1 MQSQFKQR
9 VLGAALAGAL
19 LPPAM
24 AQSADVQEAPTLPT
38 VTVRAAADTGSSL
51 SPSVEHERRRL
62 ARIPGG
68 TGIALPQEEG
78 RLTTLRDAIGFQP
91 GVTVQDWFGS
101 FDAPR
106 LSVRGSGIQS
116 HPVSRGVTLLLD
128 GLPLNEA
135 DGSFISSLIEPRNA
149 AQISIRRGAN
159 ARSPGNEALGGEM
172 DFQSL
177 TGRDE
182 RGRVRLETGSFGQK
196 AWQAAAGAAGEQFDG
211 RISVGGDRYDG
222 FRHHTDGE
230 RDSVQ
235 ANLGYRGENGFEN
248 RTYFAWTDLAYRIAG
263 GLPMSRAYGDP
274 SQIMGDGSTPQD
286 RLSNLYQRNPH
297 RNARQTRLANRSL
310 WGNEALHHELG
321 LWWQNA
327 DVEEQDPVRAA
338 LWEGDTTGVQWQT
351 SGAPNETLRWRLAA
365 AWSGSD
371 IDRDFHAISPQTGA
385 LLQRFGSFDLNAR
398 NAHLSAGVD
407 IELASGW
414 TLVGDLKWNRVERDI
429 KSRSTT
435 AALDRQ
441 WSYATPKL
449 GIVWKPAANLRTYA
463 NLSRSHEAP
472 TFNDLVATS
481 VSMTNPA
488 QASASLVPL
497 DVQRATTV
505 EVGAEGS
512 LGTGAEATRWQV
524 SLYRSTV
531 DDELIRTTDASGVTV
546 GTYNYAG
553 GTRHQ
558 GVEAGIDG
566 GFRLAGAAFEY
577 RASWTWSDYRFRGGQ
592 FAGNRIAGIPRHFV
606 NAELLYRTHGWRVGP
621 TLRWQPLDEPVDHA
635 NTLGYAQKR
644 YALLGLRAEYR
655 DGPWTAYVQGE
666 NLTDKRYASSIVV
679 TDRVTPT
686 QMLLFPGSGR
696 SVSAGL
702 SYTF

>member
-1 MQSQFKQR
+1 MQSKFKQGL
-9 VLGAALAGAL
+9 LGAALAGTL
-19 LPPAM
+19 FPVT
-24 AQSADVQEAPTLPT
+24 AQSTDQQEPATLPT
-38 VTVRAAADTGSSL
+38 VTVNATADVGASL
-51 SPSVEHERRRL
+51 SPSVDQERRRL

-68 TGIALPQEEG
+68 TSIALPQEEG
-78 RLTTLRDAIGFQP
+78 KLATLRDVLGYQP

-116 HPVSRGVTLLLD
+116 HPASRGVTMLMD

-135 DGSFISSLIEPRNA
+135 DGSYVSSVLEPRNA
-149 AQISIRRGAN
+149 AQISILRGAN
-159 ARSPGNEALGGEM
+159 AQSPGNEALGGEM

-177 TGRDE
+177 NGRDE
-182 RGRVRLETGSFGQK
+182 RGRVRLEAGSFGQK
-196 AWQAAAGAAGEQFDG
+196 AWQAAVGAVGEQFDG
-211 RISVGGDRYDG
+211 RISVSGDRYDG

-263 GLPMSRAYGDP
+263 ALPMSRAYGDP
-274 SQIMGDGSTPQD
+274 SQIMGDGNTTQD
-286 RLSNLYQRNPH
+286 QLSNLYQRNPH
-297 RNARQTRLANRSL
+297 RNVQQMRLANRSL
-310 WGNEALHHELG
+310 WEDDTLRHELG

-327 DVEEQDPVRAA
+327 DVDEQDPVRAS
-338 LWEGDTTGVQWQT
+338 LWEGDTTGVQWRT
-351 SGAPNETLRWRLAA
+351 TGSPNEALRWRLAA

-371 IDRDFHAISPQTGA
+371 IDRDFYAVNPKTGT

-398 NAHLSAGVD
+398 NAHLSAGLD
-407 IELASGW
+407 LELVPGW
-414 TLVGDLKWNRVERDI
+414 TLVGDIKWNRVERNVN
-429 KSRSTT
+429 SRLT
-435 AALDRQ
+435 AAALERQ
-441 WSYATPKL
+441 WSYATPKI
-449 GIVWKPAANLRTYA
+449 GVVWKPTETLRTYA

-472 TFNDLVATS
+472 TFNDLIATS
-481 VSMTNPA
+481 VSMSNPA
-488 QASASLVPL
+488 QASLSLVPL
-497 DVQRATTV
+497 NVQRATTA

-512 LGTGAEATRWQV
+512 LGSGAEATRWQI
-524 SLYRSTV
+524 SIYRSLV
-531 DDELIRTTDASGVTV
+531 DDELIRTNDASGISV

-558 GVEAGIDG
+558 GVEAGVDG
-566 GFRLAGAAFEY
+566 GFHLAGNAFEY
-577 RASWTWSDYRFRGGQ
+577 RASWTWSDYRFRGGE

-606 NAELLYRTHGWRVGP
+606 NAELLYRSNGWRVGP
-621 TLRWQPLDEPVDHA
+621 TLRWQPLDEPTDHA
-635 NTLGYAQKR
+635 NSSGYAQKR

-655 DGPWTAYVQGE
+655 HGPWAFQVQGE
-666 NLTDKRYASSIVV
+666 NLTDKRYANSIVV

-696 SVSAGL
+696 SISAAL

>member
-9 VLGAALAGAL
+9 VLGAVLACA
-19 LPPAM
+19 LPPAT
-24 AQSADVQEAPTLPT
+24 AQSADQQEPTTLPA
-38 VTVRAAADTGSSL
+38 VTVSAAADTGASL
-51 SPSVEHERRRL
+51 NPSVEQERRRL

-78 RLTTLRDAIGFQP
+78 KLATLRDVLGHQP

-106 LSVRGSGIQS
+106 LSIRGSGIQS
-116 HPVSRGVTLLLD
+116 HPASRGVAMLMD

-135 DGSFISSLIEPRNA
+135 DGSYVSSVLEPRNA

-177 TGRDE
+177 TGREE
-182 RGRVRLETGSFGQK
+182 RGRVRLEAGSFGQQ
-196 AWQAAAGAAGEQFDG
+196 AWQAAVGTVGERFDG
-211 RISVGGDRYDG
+211 RISVSGDRYDG
-222 FRHHTDGE
+222 FRHHTNGE
-230 RDSVQ
+230 RDSLQ
-235 ANLGYRGENGFEN
+235 ANLGYRGESGFEN
-248 RTYFAWTDLAYRIAG
+248 RSYFAWTDLAYRIAG
-263 GLPMSRAYGDP
+263 ALPMSRAYGDP
-274 SQIMGDGSTPQD
+274 SQIMGDGNTAQD
-286 RLSNLYQRNPH
+286 RLSNLYRRNPH
-297 RNARQTRLANRSL
+297 RNVRQTRLANRSL
-310 WGNEALHHELG
+310 WGNDALRHELG

-327 DVEEQDPVRAA
+327 DVEEQNPVRAS
-338 LWEGDTTGVQWQT
+338 LWGSDTTGAQWQT
-351 SGAPNETLRWRLAA
+351 TGAPNETLRWRVAA

-371 IDRDFHAISPQTGA
+371 IDRDFYAISPQIGA
-385 LLQRFGSFDLNAR
+385 LLQRFGSFDLSAR
-398 NAHLSAGVD
+398 NAHLSAGLD
-407 IELASGW
+407 IELAPGW
-414 TLVGDLKWNRVERDI
+414 TLVGDIKWNRVERDV

-435 AALDRQ
+435 AALDRE

-449 GIVWKPAANLRTYA
+449 GVVWKPAANLRTYA

-472 TFNDLVATS
+472 TFDDLVVTS
-481 VSMTNPA
+481 VSMSNPA

-497 DVQRATTV
+497 GVQRATTV

-512 LGTGAEATRWQV
+512 LGSGAEATRWQL
-524 SLYRSTV
+524 SIYRSMV
-531 DDELIRTTDASGVTV
+531 DDELIRTTDAAGVSV
-546 GTYNYAG
+546 GTYNYVG

-566 GFRLAGAAFEY
+566 GFRLAGNAFEY
-577 RASWTWSDYRFRGGQ
+577 RASWTWSDYRFRDGE
-592 FAGNRIAGIPRHFV
+592 FAGNRIAGISRHFV
-606 NAELLYRTHGWRVGP
+606 NAELLYLADGWRVGP
-621 TLRWQPLDEPVDHA
+621 TLRWQPLDEPTDHA
-635 NTLGYAQKR
+635 NSSGYAQKR

-655 DGPWTAYVQGE
+655 NGPWIVHVHGD
-666 NLTDKRYASSIVV
+666 NLTDKRYASSISV
-679 TDRVTPT
+679 TDRSTPT

-696 SVSAGL
+696 SISAGL